1 MAVTKRR
8 RRRGGRSAMHPNATA
23 RRAAGRP
30 TSPAPASND
39 FGFPV
44 PPSLAGPKRVFLN
57 CHYCGYS
64 PSSVPVDLVCP
75 KCGGHSWERFAI
87 PTRLL
92 PKSLR

>member
-1 MAVTKRR
+1 
-8 RRRGGRSAMHPNATA
+8 MHPNVTA

-30 TSPAPASND
+30 VAAVRPSKACD
-39 FGFPV
+39 FPV
-44 PPSLAGPKRVFLN
+44 PPSVAGPKRVFLN

-64 PSSVPVDLVCP
+64 PSTVPADLLCP

-92 PKSLR
+92 PKSLQ

>member
-1 MAVTKRR
+1 MVATKRR
-8 RRRGGRSAMHPNATA
+8 RRRGDRSAMHPNVTA
-23 RRAAGRP
+23 RGSAGRP
-30 TSPAPASND
+30 VAPAPTSENY
-39 FGFPV
+39 GFTV

-57 CHYCGYS
+57 CQYCGYG
-64 PSSVPVDLVCP
+64 PASVPPDLVCP